1 LEDEMARPRFTW
13 CAIWL
18 TLATTFAAPMTASA
32 AGTPGADGKLPALG
46 VDAGPSGVVVP
57 RNPYRYVTLPA
68 GRGTTVAA
76 VERAGGKVR
85 RSRLL
90 SGRFT
95 IPAVAQDGSAD
106 GLSADGST
114 LVLGSPRTPSPRAST
129 QLAVLDVSR
138 GLRVRFVARL
148 RGDYSFDAIS
158 PDGRWIYLIRYL
170 SRSDFSDY
178 EVRAYD
184 VRARRLDP
192 KPIVDP
198 HAPADQMRGYPIT
211 RATSPDSRWAYT
223 LYDGA
228 DGMPF
233 IHALDTVGRA
243 ATCID
248 LEMLMGFPDLYTLR
262 LSVSGSGREI
272 RVLDGSRPVTLVQAG
287 TWRVSEPSAQPSARS
302 TARLPDAGG
311 PSSRAVIAAPALAL
325 ALATA
330 CLAVVG
336 RRRRRPAMN

>member
-1 LEDEMARPRFTW
+1 MAGPRLTW
-13 CAIWL
+13 YAIAL
-18 TLATTFAAPMTASA
+18 TLAATFAVSFTATA
-32 AGTPGADGKLPALG
+32 TGAPGAAGKLPALG
-46 VDAGPSGVVVP
+46 VDAGRSGVVVP
-57 RNPYRYVTLPA
+57 GNRYRYVAVAA
-68 GRGTTVAA
+68 GRGTMVAA
-76 VERAGGKVR
+76 VERAGGQVR

-90 SGRFT
+90 PGRFT

-114 LVLGSPRTPSPRAST
+114 LVLSSPRAPSPRTST
-129 QLAVLDVSR
+129 RLAVLDVSAR
-138 GLRVRFVARL
+138 LRVRYVVRL

-178 EVRAYD
+178 QVRAYN
-184 VRARRLDP
+184 VRARTLDP

-248 LEMLMGFPDLYTLR
+248 LEQVMGVPDLYALR
-262 LSVSGSGREI
+262 LSVSRAGREI
-272 RVLDGSRPVTLVQAG
+272 RVLDGRRPVALVQTG
-287 TWRVSEPSAQPSARS
+287 TWRVSAPPAGSVASSR
-302 TARLPDAGG
+302 TAGG
-311 PSSRAVIAAPALAL
+311 PWPLAVSAALAL

-330 CLAVVG
+330 GAALVS

>member
-1 LEDEMARPRFTW
+1 M
-13 CAIWL
+13 
-18 TLATTFAAPMTASA
+18 
-32 AGTPGADGKLPALG
+32 
-46 VDAGPSGVVVP
+46 
-57 RNPYRYVTLPA
+57 
-68 GRGTTVAA
+68 
-76 VERAGGKVR
+76 
-85 RSRLL
+85 
-90 SGRFT
+90 
-95 IPAVAQDGSAD
+95 
-106 GLSADGST
+106 
-114 LVLGSPRTPSPRAST
+114 
-129 QLAVLDVSR
+129 LDVSR
-138 GLRVRFVARL
+138 GLRVRYVARL

-178 EVRAYD
+178 QVRAYD

-198 HAPADQMRGYPIT
+198 HAPTDQMRGYPIT

-262 LSVSGSGREI
+262 LSVSGAGREI

-287 TWRVSEPSAQPSARS
+287 TWRVSEPSAGSA
-302 TARLPDAGG
+302 ARLPDAGG
-311 PSSRAVIAAPALAL
+311 PSLRAVIAALTLAIALT
-325 ALATA
+325 TA
-330 CLAVVG
+330 GVAVVG
-336 RRRRRPAMN
+336 LRRRRPAMS